1 MSAPAEVPF
10 DGAGLEAR
18 LAWIYGSPRT
28 GSTWLLELLCHP
40 LAMNLDPESELG
52 FTWPKDLAEP
62 AAAMPIDGL
71 QISAHLAPAVFG
83 HSVDTEVMEEDGTL
97 LPRTLNRQA
106 AGRGTYAL
114 SPRYA
119 DVWRPAVRYLV
130 LARLD
135 AVVSRARD
143 AALPLPPEPPQLV
156 IKEVDDSHGAEV
168 VLSLFPRSRMIF
180 LARDGRDVLDSLLD
194 ANRPGGWLTKVGW
207 GTGEFASADARM
219 EWIARH
225 CRNWVARM
233 NACSRAYEAHDPGLR
248 RLVRY
253 EDLRADTERHL
264 TDLAAWLGLD
274 AAPDRVKAVAAAHS
288 FEGLP
293 DYGKGP
299 GMFRRRASP
308 GGWREG
314 LTGAEQRLA
323 QDIMGETLSRL
334 GYEA

>member
-1 MSAPAEVPF
+1 
-10 DGAGLEAR
+10 
-18 LAWIYGSPRT
+18 
-28 GSTWLLELLCHP
+28 
-40 LAMNLDPESELG
+40 
-52 FTWPKDLAEP
+52 
-62 AAAMPIDGL
+62 
-71 QISAHLAPAVFG
+71 
-83 HSVDTEVMEEDGTL
+83 
-97 LPRTLNRQA
+97 
-106 AGRGTYAL
+106 
-114 SPRYA
+114 
-119 DVWRPAVRYLV
+119 
-130 LARLD
+130 
-135 AVVSRARD
+135 
-143 AALPLPPEPPQLV
+143 
-156 IKEVDDSHGAEV
+156 
-168 VLSLFPRSRMIF
+168 
-180 LARDGRDVLDSLLD
+180 
-194 ANRPGGWLTKVGW
+194 
-207 GTGEFASADARM
+207 M

-248 RLVRY
+248 AVRY

-264 TDLAAWLGLD
+264 ADLAAWLGLD